1 MRSHLPAAHKIIR
14 PALLG
19 VGALLALGL
28 LRFAFAGLSTR
39 YWADDFCYSAV
50 FAAGGLL
57 RGPLDWFMASG
68 NRFSTIYLVG
78 LQDFFGPGA
87 IRLAPTLLLLALLGG
102 WLVFLRGAARAA
114 DLKPDPFALAA
125 LVSVQVFFLIL
136 LAPDRLQALYW
147 RMGGL
152 HYTFPLALLLLNL
165 GFCLPALR
173 GRSSAWL
180 LAGSGALAF
189 FAGGFSETFAAL
201 QAGAFGLAALAA
213 AALLS
218 RPDWRRAFVFLP
230 GLAGGLAAM
239 GLMLLSPSNAWRQA
253 ALPPPDSLV
262 QLVGYT
268 LRYTFDFAAD
278 TLRGA
283 PLPLLALVLLSGGA
297 AAVIAPAN
305 AQPRAN
311 LLPALGCLLAGLT
324 LSACA
329 IAPSVYAGLQFP
341 AGRALMPAR
350 FALLM
355 GLAAAAACLARAIY
369 RPGARLA
376 DGLLLLAL
384 LGGGLYAGRHLS
396 QLLPEQAV
404 MPAWAERWDKR
415 DAQIR
420 AAAAAGELDLLV
432 PQVEVVRG
440 LEDIGPDP
448 AHWVNRCTAAYY
460 RVNSIRVVP

>member
-1 MRSHLPAAHKIIR
+1 
-14 PALLG
+14 
-19 VGALLALGL
+19 
-28 LRFAFAGLSTR
+28 
-39 YWADDFCYSAV
+39 
-50 FAAGGLL
+50 
-57 RGPLDWFMASG
+57 
-68 NRFSTIYLVG
+68 
-78 LQDFFGPGA
+78 
-87 IRLAPTLLLLALLGG
+87 
-102 WLVFLRGAARAA
+102 
-114 DLKPDPFALAA
+114 
-125 LVSVQVFFLIL
+125 
-136 LAPDRLQALYW
+136 
-147 RMGGL
+147 
-152 HYTFPLALLLLNL
+152 
-165 GFCLPALR
+165 
-173 GRSSAWL
+173 
-180 LAGSGALAF
+180 LAGSGVLAF

-201 QAGAFGLAALAA
+201 QTGAFALAALAA
-213 AALLS
+213 AALPPRQP
-218 RPDWRRAFVFLP
+218 RPAWRRAFVFLP